1 MSWKQREIKKKGRE
15 KGKRSNLS
23 FAINYILYSNLKSSS
38 KVEVF
43 ILIYNNALREMANL

>member
-1 MSWKQREIKKKGRE
+1 MSWKQREMKK